1 MVVHLPISDTSLFV
15 QSVLQGPLS
24 GGWADSPDS
33 MTGRDEN
40 RTTQE
45 KTEQNK
51 TLCPWEQLEGEL
63 FPTNFIIVYL
73 MM

>member
-1 MVVHLPISDTSLFV
+1 MAVHFPTSEASLFV

-24 GGWADSPDS
+24 VGWADSPDS
-33 MTGRDEN
+33 VTGREEN

-45 KTEQNK
+45 NKQNK

-63 FPTNFIIVYL
+63 FPTNLTIVYL
-73 MM
+73 MI